1 MFTKLELPLAFFLI
15 PCSIVATCQQNPSSS
30 AVAAAQEFPATFQEN
45 IVAGKTPAGAKVQ
58 AKLGMATLV
67 NGTVIPQG
75 AIFSGEVI
83 ESVGKT
89 KTDPSKLAIRIDS
102 AQWKNGSATLKVYL
116 VGWFYPFVAQPG
128 QELQYGPQQPASR
141 TWNGMGE
148 YPADNTKVYRP
159 FPSGGSD
166 SDSGPDTSSMTS
178 LHRVQMKNVQ
188 TDRGA
193 DGTIALLSSHSNI
206 KLDKAMT
213 YVLASSELL
222 AAPAKLATGKKSVTA
237 K

>member
-1 MFTKLELPLAFFLI
+1 MFTKLELPLVFFLI
-15 PCSIVATCQQNPSSS
+15 LSSIVADCQQKPPS
-30 AVAAAQEFPATFQEN
+30 AAAAAAQEFPVAFQEN
-45 IVAGKTPAGAKVQ
+45 IVAGKTVAGAKVQ

-75 AIFSGEVI
+75 AVFSGEVI

-89 KTDPSKLAIRIDS
+89 KTDPSKLAVRIDS

-116 VGWFYPFVAQPG
+116 VGWFYPFAVRPG
-128 QELQYGPQQPASR
+128 QDLQYGPQQPASR

-159 FPSGGSD
+159 FPGGGSD
-166 SDSGPDTSSMTS
+166 SNSSPDTSSVTS
-178 LHRVQMKNVQ
+178 AHRVQMKNVE

-193 DGTIALLSSHSNI
+193 DGTIALLSTHSNI
-206 KLDKAMT
+206 KIDKSMT

-222 AAPAKLATGKKSVTA
+222 AAPAKSAAA